1 MLGPHNDI
9 LHSGRPTQ
17 KNITRR
23 NNTVRNIEQDA
34 FEVTGFS
41 AKIGQKHTLHY
52 PIIRNPQMQ
61 HSPEPIIK
69 ELGLEQ
75 VFGYEQQP
83 LGNSQSGNF
92 TWDKESRARNS
103 VPTCPIHNVKVIL
116 EDEKLLGLNQ
126 DKAPEVDTLV
136 FTHDLPLPLGSI
148 EPTPQEADIGGHV
161 THKRTG
167 ITPVLKLSDTDSKN
181 RHSSVEETYFLTSKG
196 NLNYTSERG
205 NGSDNIEEDLEC
217 NEQQANK
224 DDVVGKGTKGYAV
237 SHELP
242 LNVSDFE
249 LTQLIIEELEQE
261 WQKNRIDNE
270 SDCQDAPKVYSLHS
284 NTKTPDLE
292 HKGWTLQY
300 VVQVWRKHP
309 LRPPE
314 VSNKNKH
321 LSPPNQDTPY
331 CKGMLFDCKHCGN
344 SCIGVAYRREKEN
357 KLQEIRTARNL

>member
-52 PIIRNPQMQ
+52 PIIRNPQIQ
-61 HSPEPIIK
+61 HAPEPIIK

-75 VFGYEQQP
+75 VFGYEQQA

-103 VPTCPIHNVKVIL
+103 VPTCPIPNVKVIL
-116 EDEKLLGLNQ
+116 EDEKLSGLNQ
-126 DKAPEVDTLV
+126 DKAPVVDTLV
-136 FTHDLPLPLGSI
+136 FTHNLPLPLGSI

-181 RHSSVEETYFLTSKG
+181 RHSSVEETYFLTPKE
-196 NLNYTSERG
+196 NLNYTSEMS

-224 DDVVGKGTKGYAV
+224 DDAVDKVSTGYAV
-237 SHELP
+237 SHEIP

-249 LTQLIIEELEQE
+249 LTQLAIEELKQE
-261 WQKNRIDNE
+261 LQKNRTDNE
-270 SDCQDAPKVYSLHS
+270 SDSQDAPVYSLHS
-284 NTKTPDLE
+284 TTKTHDLE
-292 HKGWTLQY
+292 HEY

-314 VSNKNKH
+314 VSNRNKH

-344 SCIGVAYRREKEN
+344 SCIGVAYRREKGN